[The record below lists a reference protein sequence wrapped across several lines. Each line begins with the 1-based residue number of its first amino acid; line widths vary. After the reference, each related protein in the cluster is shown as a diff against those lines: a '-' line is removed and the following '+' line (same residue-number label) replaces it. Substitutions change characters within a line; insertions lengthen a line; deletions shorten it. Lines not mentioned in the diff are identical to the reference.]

1 MTIQKHF
8 REVFYYKDYYLNFF
22 NSQGPEVQAK
32 FNWTLNLIAS
42 LDRVPKKYFL
52 HIENTVGIYEIRVQ
66 LGNDIF
72 RIFAFFD
79 KGKLIII
86 ANAFQKKSQKT
97 PRKEIELAQK
107 IKNEYFN
114 ETDK

>member
-1 MTIQKHF
+1 MK
-8 REVFYYKDYYLNFF
+8 
-22 NSQGPEVQAK
+22 
-32 FNWTLNLIAS
+32 
-42 LDRVPKKYFL
+42 
-52 HIENTVGIYEIRVQ
+52 

-79 KGKLIII
+79 KGKLIVI
-86 ANAFQKKSQKT
+86 ANAFQKKTQKT